1 VIDVGWDNRS
11 ASRHFTSNKLW
22 GDFFRDC
29 SAKRISLMLMRE
41 MIASESMI

>member
-1 VIDVGWDNRS
+1 MIDVGGDDR
-11 ASRHFTSNKLW
+11 AAARDFTAHKLG